1 MMAEMEGEG
10 LGSMPTKRKLSGKK
24 MLIFVL
30 LPLILIGGA
39 AAALWFTGILPNM
52 MGGGTPAA
60 STAAAP
66 SRDRPSDVVWYTL
79 PDLLVNLRSDGPRPA
94 FLRLKVNL
102 ELGSVADR
110 AAIEKVMPRV
120 LDTFQ
125 VYLREL
131 RPEQL
136 QGAAGMFRL
145 REELLA
151 RVNAAVRPTMVRD
164 VLFTEIVVQ

>member
-1 MMAEMEGEG
+1 MAAEMDGDD
-10 LGSMPTKRKLSGKK
+10 LAPMGSRRRLSGKK
-24 MLIFVL
+24 LLIFVL

-39 AAALWFTGILPNM
+39 AAALWFTGILPKM
-52 MGGGTPAA
+52 LGQGGQTMSAP
-60 STAAAP
+60 AAP
-66 SRDRPSDVVWYTL
+66 SKDRPTDVVWYTL

-102 ELGSVADR
+102 ELSSNPDR

-151 RVNAAVRPTMVRD
+151 RVNAAVRPTVVRD

>member
-10 LGSMPTKRKLSGKK
+10 LGPMPTKRKLSGKK
-24 MLIFVL
+24 LLIFVL

-39 AAALWFTGILPNM
+39 AAALWFTGILPKM
-52 MGGGTPAA
+52 LGGGAA
-60 STAAAP
+60 TQTAAAP
-66 SRDRPSDVVWYTL
+66 SRDRPADVVWYTL

-102 ELGSVADR
+102 ELGSAADR

-151 RVNAAVRPTMVRD
+151 RVNAAVRPTVVRD